1 MDFRKK
7 HELNQKMKV
16 LYDELYN
23 PHPIQKKKKILTGFL
38 RKAKNSEKIR
48 KINNLLN
55 NNKKK
60 KK

>member
-23 PHPIQKKKKILTGFL
+23 PHPIQKKKKILT
-38 RKAKNSEKIR
+38 K
-48 KINNLLN
+48 
-55 NNKKK
+55 
-60 KK
+60 

>member
-23 PHPIQKKKKILTGFL
+23 PHPKQKKK
-38 RKAKNSEKIR
+38 
-48 KINNLLN
+48 
-55 NNKKK
+55 
-60 KK
+60 